1 MQLKL
6 NVIILCL
13 FVGFLFVLCCCFCFL
28 FLMVQNP
35 YQNTVV
41 IDPNGR
47 RDSQRRVGKGRCL
60 SCLSRGDVWIL
71 MDWTVRKRRLLI
83 KKRDKGVLVVR
94 CGYLRQQILKEEW
107 DWGRMGVEWCSS
119 EPRRKEATKS

>member
-60 SCLSRGDVWIL
+60 SCLSRGDV
-71 MDWTVRKRRLLI
+71 
-83 KKRDKGVLVVR
+83 
-94 CGYLRQQILKEEW
+94 
-107 DWGRMGVEWCSS
+107 
-119 EPRRKEATKS
+119 